1 MAVILGVISLVSLGA
16 AVFMVFRN
24 ENGSVQRYGVV
35 GILAAVY
42 SAVGLALGIV
52 TAVRPDYY
60 KLFPVLA
67 ILLNGVA
74 LAAVALI
81 LYMGVYS

>member
-24 ENGSVQRYGVV
+24 GNGAAQRYGAV

-67 ILLNGVA
+67 ILLNGAA